1 MAGPLDGVRV
11 LEVANYLAAPACGAV
26 MADLGADVVKVEPPD
41 GDVYRANRTRRAGE
55 AVGFGFVHDNRGKRS
70 ITLDLARP
78 RAREVVARLAAQSDV
93 FLTNLVPARLDRFGL
108 TFEAIRDVQPS
119 IVYAILTAYGLDGP
133 DANRTGFDSSAY
145 LARSGVV
152 DLIGEVDT
160 PPVQGRPGQGDHP
173 TALGLLAA
181 ILAAMR
187 LVERGE
193 GAQLVDM
200 SLLRSGVWSISAD
213 LQQELNRED
222 WQPERQDRSRHWLLT
237 RNAYRTSDDR
247 WLQLTMPIPDRY
259 WARLCEAIGRPD
271 WASDVRYNTTAALR
285 ANGVELLPEIDAI
298 FATRT
303 LGQWR
308 EALDAANCIWAP
320 IQTPAEVVRDPQ
332 LADNGTF
339 AQVGEGDDRYWV
351 VSTPFTIHDADVSPR
366 GPAPGIGEHTHEVLI
381 DAGFTSEEIVDLAAT
396 EVFG

>member
-1 MAGPLDGVRV
+1 MAAPLEGLRV
-11 LEVANYLAAPACGAV
+11 LEVANYLAAPACGAL

-55 AVGFGFVHDNRGKRS
+55 TVGFGFVHDNRGKRS
-70 ITLDLARP
+70 ITLDLERP
-78 RAREVVARLAAQSDV
+78 RAREVALRLAAGSDV
-93 FLTNLVPARLDRFGL
+93 FLTNLVPVRLERFGL
-108 TFEAIRDVQPS
+108 TFEAVREAQPS
-119 IVYAILTAYGLDGP
+119 IVYTLLTAYGLDGP
-133 DANRTGFDSSAY
+133 DANRTGFDSTAY

-152 DLIGEVDT
+152 DLIGEVNT

-181 ILAAMR
+181 TLAALR

-213 LQQELNRED
+213 LQQELNRGD
-222 WQPERQDRSRHWLLT
+222 WEPERQDRSRHWLLT
-237 RNAYRTSDDR
+237 RNAYRTSDGR

-259 WARLCEAIGRPD
+259 WRRFCAAIDRPA
-271 WASDVRYNTTAALR
+271 WADDERYNTTASLR
-285 ANGVELLPEIDAI
+285 AHGAALLPEVDAI

-303 LGQWR
+303 LEEWR
-308 EALDAANCIWAP
+308 TVLDATDCIWAP

-332 LADNGTF
+332 LRDNGTF
-339 AQVGEGDDRYWV
+339 AQVGEGDHRYWV
-351 VSTPFTIHDADVSPR
+351 VSTPFTIHDADIVPR
-366 GPAPGIGEHTHEVLI
+366 GPAPGIGEHTHEVLL
-381 DAGFTSEEIVDLAAT
+381 DAGFSSDEIADLAAS